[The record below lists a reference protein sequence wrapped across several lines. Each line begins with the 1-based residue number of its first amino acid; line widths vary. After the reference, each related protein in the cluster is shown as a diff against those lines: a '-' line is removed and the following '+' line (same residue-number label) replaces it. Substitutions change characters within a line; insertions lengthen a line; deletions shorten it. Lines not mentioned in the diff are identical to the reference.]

1 VRLSDAGNFVN
12 YFNADVRGR
21 RGKCYGAAQH
31 LSSSARLSLQRS
43 RSALALLVR
52 RHGMG
57 LLRGRV
63 GGLTWKAIWLRK
75 DRLMTGPEI
84 TPEAQQQ
91 AEASVAGPAAEVLE
105 RLAEK
110 LGGKASVSAVFG
122 EPVARAGITIIPVAR
137 VGFGFGAGAGS
148 GRKQDEVA
156 QGGGGGGG
164 ASAAPAGY
172 IEIKDGNAVFKPI
185 RDPLVDV
192 VVPLVTLVAGFAAP
206 RMVRRL
212 RRRR

>member
-1 VRLSDAGNFVN
+1 MQ
-12 YFNADVRGR
+12 R
-21 RGKCYGAAQH
+21 RD
-31 LSSSARLSLQRS
+31 RRRRS
-43 RSALALLVR
+43 RSASALLVR
-52 RHGMG
+52 RCRMR
-57 LLRGRV
+57 LLRDGFV
-63 GGLTWKAIWLRK
+63 GITWRAIWLRK
-75 DRLMTGPEI
+75 DKMMTVPEI

-110 LGGKASVSAVFG
+110 LGSKASVSAVFG

-137 VGFGFGAGAGS
+137 VGFGFGAGAGG
-148 GRKQDEVA
+148 GRKQAEVT

-164 ASAAPAGY
+164 ASAAPVGY

-192 VVPLVTLVAGFAAP
+192 VVPLATLVAGFAAR
-206 RMVRRL
+206 RMARRLL
-212 RRRR
+212 RRR

>member
-1 VRLSDAGNFVN
+1 
-12 YFNADVRGR
+12 
-21 RGKCYGAAQH
+21 
-31 LSSSARLSLQRS
+31 
-43 RSALALLVR
+43 
-52 RHGMG
+52 
-57 LLRGRV
+57 
-63 GGLTWKAIWLRK
+63 
-75 DRLMTGPEI
+75 MTLPEI

-91 AEASVAGPAAEVLE
+91 AEASVAGPAAEILE

-110 LGGKASVSAVFG
+110 LGSKASVSAVFG
-122 EPVARAGITIIPVAR
+122 EPVAREGNTIIPVAK
-137 VGFGFGAGAGS
+137 VGFGFGGGV
-148 GRKQDEVA
+148 GRGRRQSEIA

-206 RMVRRL
+206 RMMRRLL
-212 RRRR
+212 RRR